1 MSLFLATH
9 VNKIDKKG
17 RVSVPASFRATLA
30 QQSFQG
36 VVLFRS
42 LRFGTIEGCGMDRME
57 KLSQGL
63 DHFVQ
68 FSSEQS
74 DLSASIF
81 ADAQPLPFDP
91 EGRVMLPEMLIE
103 YAKIDDAA
111 AFVGCGATFQIW
123 NPDLFRKH
131 QSEARARVQKQEL
144 GIRIHS
150 ATKQEDKT

>member
-1 MSLFLATH
+1 MALFLSTQ

-17 RVSVPASFRATLA
+17 RISVPAAFRTALA
-30 QQSFQG
+30 SQAFQG

-42 LRFGTIEGCGMDRME
+42 LRFGAVEGCGMDRME
-57 KLSQGL
+57 RLSQGL
-63 DHFVQ
+63 DNFVQ

-81 ADAQPLPFDP
+81 ADAQPLLFDP
-91 EGRVMLPEMLIE
+91 EGRVMLPELLIE
-103 YAKIDDAA
+103 HAKIKDAA

-123 NPDLFRKH
+123 NPDLFSKH
-131 QSEARARVQKQEL
+131 QLEARNRVQKQEL